1 MVEID
6 GERFYSYKEIAEE
19 CNLTPAAIY
28 ARARKQ
34 GVQPR
39 TIKGFRNTFMSEHE
53 RTVLT
58 GGIFKCDMNVLRKCL
73 NSIMITCYNAIGQQ
87 YDGNGDITCSQ
98 EQLRLLQAGKPFDAI
113 ISYAREIQEQLGLA
127 KGAE

>member
-6 GERFYSYKEIAEE
+6 GERFYSYKDAADE
-19 CNLTPAAIY
+19 CGVTTPAMY

-39 TIKGFRNTFMSEHE
+39 TIKGFRNSFMSEHE
-53 RTVLT
+53 YAILT
-58 GGIFKCDMNVLRKCL
+58 GGVFKCDMSILRKCL

-87 YDGNGDITCSQ
+87 YGGDENITCTQ
-98 EQLRLLQAGKPFDAI
+98 EQLRLLQTGKSFEAI
-113 ISYAREIQEQLGLA
+113 ISYAQEIQKQLGLA
-127 KGAE
+127 GKVE

>member
-6 GERFYSYKEIAEE
+6 GERFYSYKDVAEE
-19 CNLTPAAIY
+19 CGLTTAAIY

-39 TIKGFRNTFMSEHE
+39 AINGFRNTFMSEHE
-53 RTVLT
+53 RAILT

-73 NSIMITCYNAIGQQ
+73 NSIMITCHNAIGRQ
-87 YDGNGDITCSQ
+87 YDGDGDITCTQ
-98 EQLRLLQAGKPFDAI
+98 EQLQLLQTGKPFDVI
-113 ISYAREIQEQLGLA
+113 ISYTREIQEQLGLA
-127 KGAE
+127 KGV